1 MTSLALVYDM
11 QSTTFTWLIGVSSLR
26 MNKSRFCFCAHF
38 VYFCSWP
45 CAFVCEIS
53 RSGGWIW
60 EAGFESTM
68 KLRSG

>member
-45 CAFVCEIS
+45 CAFVCVKYQGLV
-53 RSGGWIW
+53 GGF
-60 EAGFESTM
+60 G
-68 KLRSG
+68 KLGSNRQ

>member
-38 VYFCSWP
+38 VYFFLGLVLLC
-45 CAFVCEIS
+45 VKYQ
-53 RSGGWIW
+53 GLVD
-60 EAGFESTM
+60 GFG
-68 KLRSG
+68 KLGSNRQ